1 MVHGNYRT
9 VKPMTLHTTGIL
21 LIFFGVGLIL
31 WVILRTMFLDI
42 LGIILFVIG
51 AKIIILTIIYQ
62 DKIRLD
68 RL

>member
-1 MVHGNYRT
+1 
-9 VKPMTLHTTGIL
+9 MTLHTTGIL

>member
-1 MVHGNYRT
+1 
-9 VKPMTLHTTGIL
+9 MTLHATGIL
-21 LIFFGVGLIL
+21 LIFFGTGLIL
-31 WVILRTMFLDI
+31 WVILTRMFGDI
-42 LGIILFVIG
+42 LGIILFVVG